1 MALVLHNVKRNYLSS
16 RLINKTCITI
26 NNRLRLI
33 YSITYQFSCLYNSH
47 MPSYICS
54 IVHVEKCSN
63 MPTFSFSPLPKET
76 CSSTLKSEFI
86 SMYLSTM
93 SIHEYSKQL
102 LNPFLFYYFNTS
114 TLLLSISYITW
125 YMSYNKRYN
134 TICETVMMQF
144 LSRTKKI
151 NFRYV
156 I

>member
-1 MALVLHNVKRNYLSS
+1 MELVLHNVKRNYLSR

-33 YSITYQFSCLYNSH
+33 YSITYQFICLCSSH
-47 MPSYICS
+47 MPSYLCS

-86 SMYLSTM
+86 SMLYLSTM

-114 TLLLSISYITW
+114 PLLLPISYITCYISYDKQ
-125 YMSYNKRYN
+125 YMSYD
-134 TICETVMMQF
+134 
-144 LSRTKKI
+144 TKDMI
-151 NFRYV
+151 Q
-156 I
+156 